1 MSIEQIKLLL
11 DSENIGYEQEFK
23 FHDKRKW
30 RADFIID
37 GYPLL
42 IEYEGVKSSKSRH
55 TTLTGYS
62 NDCEKYN
69 QAQIVGYTVL
79 RYTVMHLKSPQQI
92 IDDIKEFMRRYEN

>member
-1 MSIEQIKLLL
+1 MSVEQIELLL
-11 DSENIGYEQEFK
+11 DSEDIGYEREFK

-30 RADFIID
+30 RADFIIA

-42 IEYEGVKSSKSRH
+42 VEYEGIKGKSRH
-55 TTLTGYS
+55 TTITGYS

-69 QAQIVGYTVL
+69 QAQIIGYTVL
-79 RYTVMHLKSPQQI
+79 RYTVIHLKNPQQI